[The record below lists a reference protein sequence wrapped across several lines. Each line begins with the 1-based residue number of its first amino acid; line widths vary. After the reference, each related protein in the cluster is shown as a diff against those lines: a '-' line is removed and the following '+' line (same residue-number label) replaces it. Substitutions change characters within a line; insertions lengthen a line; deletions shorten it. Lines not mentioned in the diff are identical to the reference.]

1 MVGAIGAVGLGTA
14 QVSPEGRQVAL
25 DLLGVLRL
33 VPARGGQAKR
43 LTGDL
48 FDIAMPTWSPDCSAL
63 EALTT
68 TTSITGEALA
78 EPPGRIARGCY
89 ADLVV
94 LGADPLTR

>member
-1 MVGAIGAVGLGTA
+1 MAGAIGSVGLGTA

-25 DLLGVLRL
+25 DLLGVLWL

-68 TTSITGEALA
+68 TSIAGEALA